1 MTGILFLKYN
11 MAENKFNYFEVTTS
25 YVVKAKNKTEA
36 EKVALGRR
44 GVKGEVITSKTN
56 VDRISAVEVREMLEI

>member
-1 MTGILFLKYN
+1 

-25 YVVKAKNKTEA
+25 YVVKAKNNSDA
-36 EKVALGRR
+36 EKVVLGRR

>member
-1 MTGILFLKYN
+1 

-25 YVVKAKNKTEA
+25 YVVKAKNKSEA

-44 GVKGEVITSKTN
+44 GVKGEVITSKIN

>member
-1 MTGILFLKYN
+1 

>member
-1 MTGILFLKYN
+1 

-44 GVKGEVITSKTN
+44 GVKGEIITSKTN

>member
-1 MTGILFLKYN
+1 

-25 YVVKAKNKTEA
+25 YFVKAKNKSEA

-44 GVKGEVITSKTN
+44 GVKGEVITSKIN

>member
-1 MTGILFLKYN
+1 

-25 YVVKAKNKTEA
+25 YVVKAKNKAEA

>member
-1 MTGILFLKYN
+1 

-25 YVVKAKNKTEA
+25 YVVKAKNKSEA
-36 EKVALGRR
+36 EKVVLGRR

>member
-1 MTGILFLKYN
+1 

-25 YVVKAKNKTEA
+25 YVVKAKNKSEA
-36 EKVALGRR
+36 EKVVLGRR
-44 GVKGEVITSKTN
+44 GFKGEIITSKTN